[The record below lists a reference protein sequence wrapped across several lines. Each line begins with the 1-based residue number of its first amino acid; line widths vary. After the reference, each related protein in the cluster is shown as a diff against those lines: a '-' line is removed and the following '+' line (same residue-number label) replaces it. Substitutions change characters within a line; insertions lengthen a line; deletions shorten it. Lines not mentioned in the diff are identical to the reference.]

1 MRLAASLSERPCSW
15 VSVRQEPKLTASS
28 TVATSGASLCSR
40 ADFPLYAA
48 TGTTASAIVYFEVEP
63 GKRLGLHTD
72 SAQDMMLVLQG
83 EAEAEVDGARAR
95 LGQGGL
101 ALVPAMVPHDVHN
114 VGDEVLKVIGFF
126 AGAALVHHFYE
137 PLIPR
142 VEVAVF
148 THAWAGKGVLAGA
161 PLAVAASA

>member
-1 MRLAASLSERPCSW
+1 M
-15 VSVRQEPKLTASS
+15 
-28 TVATSGASLCSR
+28 
-40 ADFPLYAA
+40 
-48 TGTTASAIVYFEVEP
+48 
-63 GKRLGLHTD
+63 
-72 SAQDMMLVLQG
+72 LQG
-83 EAEAEVDGARAR
+83 EAKAEVDGERAQ

-101 ALVPAMVPHDVHN
+101 ALVPAMAPHDVHN

-148 THAWAGKGVLAGA
+148 THTRAGKGVLAGA